1 MAQFRGR
8 VSKIFPS
15 RFGGSFGL
23 DGQQGLYFN
32 TKSAL
37 PAFIREGVTVEL
49 EGEIG
54 RNNKSVFVVEG
65 SVKEVAQ
72 APAPAGGGG
81 GSYGN
86 TQDAIKYQSARKDA
100 LVMVGLLVQTGALK
114 LPEAPAKKAG
124 VIEAAV
130 DRFTAIYYED
140 IDQLGAL
147 ARTPPDAP
155 AEAPKAAKAAKPVA
169 ADDDDEA
176 PE

>member
-1 MAQFRGR
+1 MAQYRGR

-32 TKSAL
+32 TKAAL
-37 PAFIREGVTVEL
+37 PAFLREGVTVEL

-54 RNNKSVFVVEG
+54 RNGKSVFVVEG
-65 SVKEVAQ
+65 SLKEVA
-72 APAPAGGGG
+72 PAPQASGGGG
-81 GSYGN
+81 PMSR
-86 TQDAIKYQSARKDA
+86 TDESIRYQSSRKDA
-100 LVMVGLLVQTGALK
+100 LAMVAILVQSGALK

-130 DRFTAIYYED
+130 DRFTAIYFED
-140 IDQLGAL
+140 IEQLGAL

-155 AEAPKAAKAAKPVA
+155 AEKPAKAAKAAVA
-169 ADDDDEA
+169 VDDDEEEA